1 MPSRMRLPKIC
12 RSSGESR
19 TNGVESW
26 SPLGMV
32 SRAPFVLVGIAGLCI
47 AAAFLAPTVDAQ
59 SAIAIDDRG
68 FVDSEARCEAPWEP
82 VAFGRTQFA
91 LVAICAR
98 GGSHE
103 YRGVR
108 MSDGVVLTAAA
119 VEDDDGVFTVEH
131 GGATYTFSAKEL
143 VVTSGDR
150 VLVTEPMV
158 AYVEPRV
165 AAEG

>member
-1 MPSRMRLPKIC
+1 
-12 RSSGESR
+12 
-19 TNGVESW
+19 
-26 SPLGMV
+26 MV
-32 SRAPFVLVGIAGLCI
+32 SRAPFVVVGIAGLCL

-68 FVDSEARCEAPWEP
+68 FVDSKARCEAPWQP

-91 LVAICAR
+91 LVAICER

-108 MSDGVVLTAAA
+108 MKDGLVLTAPAI
-119 VEDDDGVFTVEH
+119 EKTDGVFTAEND
-131 GGATYTFSAKEL
+131 GATYTFSAKEL
-143 VVTSGDR
+143 VVSADDR

-158 AYVEPRV
+158 AYVEPRPAV
-165 AAEG
+165 DG